1 MPGESYMLTMYL
13 IFAFC
18 MIGCAGHSFYLGRR
32 TGIEATV
39 QYLIDQGVLEVDDE
53 YDGRG

>member
-1 MPGESYMLTMYL
+1 MLTAYL

-18 MIGCAGHSFYLGRR
+18 MAGCAGHAFYLGRR

-39 QYLIDQGVLEVDDE
+39 EYLIDKGVIEVE
-53 YDGRG
+53 DG

>member
-1 MPGESYMLTMYL
+1 MMTAYL

-18 MIGCAGHSFYLGRR
+18 MVGCAGHAFFLGRR

-39 QYLIDQGVLEVDDE
+39 QYLIDQGVLEVDD
-53 YDGRG
+53 DNNGQG

>member
-1 MPGESYMLTMYL
+1 MWITYA

-18 MIGCAGHSFYLGRR
+18 MVGCAGQSFFLGRR